1 MKKLFI
7 LIVLFSQFSNS
18 QMQANSTIPVNG
30 LAGIYYKSIQVE
42 SKPWEKGK
50 DLPWKNFETCI
61 VNNLEDFKVVK
72 NNKQSVY
79 GSDLTTKFNATGYFR
94 VEKQGNRWWLI
105 DPYGYRN
112 ISIAINSLRPGKSEK
127 NNEELKKQ
135 FGEPKKWLKTTI
147 DSLNKYGFYGSGS
160 WSDDELIRELNKD
173 SKSPFTYCPNLNFM
187 STYGKKHGG
196 TYQLAGNTGYPN
208 QCIFVF
214 DPEFEQ
220 FCDDH
225 AKELIQYSSD
235 KNLFGYFSDN
245 ELPLGVDNLEGFL
258 KLENK
263 SDAGFIAATKW
274 LQEKGISED
283 KINDKIREE
292 FAGYVA
298 DKYYMIVS
306 KAIKKY
312 DPNHLYLG
320 SRLHGNAKK
329 TESII
334 SAAGRYCDILSINYY
349 GSWSPNPALIDTW
362 DRAAKKPFIVTEF
375 YTKAMDSGLANT
387 TGAGFT
393 VHTQQD
399 KGYAYQHF
407 CLNLLNSK
415 SCVGWHYFKYQDND
429 PTAKN
434 VDPSNTDSN
443 KGLVNNNFQ
452 YYTNF
457 VKFVKELNDN
467 KYNLI
472 KYLETESPKVK
483 AKEPLDIIFA
493 IGQSNMSGRG
503 EIPVVDSGVMKEV
516 YLLNRDGNFEPGA
529 QPLNKYSTIRKEL
542 KIQGVSPSYSCMLN
556 LQTALNKPLGLV
568 MNPQGGSSIKLWF
581 KPGKVNYDESLARA
595 KEAQKHGKLIAIIW
609 NQGSSD
615 NKDAQ
620 ADNFENY
627 KANLKEMVEHF
638 RKDLNEP
645 NLPFICGELSERPDF
660 IDFNNVV
667 VRKIKEYI
675 PNSDYVTAEG
685 TKLLEDNIHFDA
697 ESARKLGERYAQKV
711 LELTQKK

>member
-258 KLENK
+258 KLENE
-263 SDAGFIAATKW
+263 AF
-274 LQEKGISED
+274 L
-283 KINDKIREE
+283 
-292 FAGYVA
+292 
-298 DKYYMIVS
+298 
-306 KAIKKY
+306 
-312 DPNHLYLG
+312 
-320 SRLHGNAKK
+320 
-329 TESII
+329 
-334 SAAGRYCDILSINYY
+334 IL
-349 GSWSPNPALIDTW
+349 
-362 DRAAKKPFIVTEF
+362 
-375 YTKAMDSGLANT
+375 
-387 TGAGFT
+387 
-393 VHTQQD
+393 
-399 KGYAYQHF
+399 
-407 CLNLLNSK
+407 
-415 SCVGWHYFKYQDND
+415 
-429 PTAKN
+429 
-434 VDPSNTDSN
+434 
-443 KGLVNNNFQ
+443 
-452 YYTNF
+452 F
-457 VKFVKELNDN
+457 V
-467 KYNLI
+467 
-472 KYLETESPKVK
+472 
-483 AKEPLDIIFA
+483 
-493 IGQSNMSGRG
+493 
-503 EIPVVDSGVMKEV
+503 
-516 YLLNRDGNFEPGA
+516 
-529 QPLNKYSTIRKEL
+529 
-542 KIQGVSPSYSCMLN
+542 
-556 LQTALNKPLGLV
+556 
-568 MNPQGGSSIKLWF
+568 
-581 KPGKVNYDESLARA
+581 
-595 KEAQKHGKLIAIIW
+595 
-609 NQGSSD
+609 
-615 NKDAQ
+615 
-620 ADNFENY
+620 
-627 KANLKEMVEHF
+627 
-638 RKDLNEP
+638 
-645 NLPFICGELSERPDF
+645 
-660 IDFNNVV
+660 
-667 VRKIKEYI
+667 
-675 PNSDYVTAEG
+675 
-685 TKLLEDNIHFDA
+685 
-697 ESARKLGERYAQKV
+697 
-711 LELTQKK
+711 

>member
-18 QMQANSTIPVNG
+18 QMQSNSKTPING
-30 LAGIYYKSIQVE
+30 LDGIYYKSIQVE

-61 VNNLEDFKVVK
+61 VNNLDGFKAVK
-72 NNKQSVY
+72 SSIKATY
-79 GSDLTTKFNATGYFR
+79 GSDLTTKFEATGYFR
-94 VEKQGNRWWLI
+94 VEKQGKRWWVI
-105 DPYGYRN
+105 DPFGYRN
-112 ISIAINSLRPGKSEK
+112 ISIAVNSLRPGKSEK
-127 NNEELKKQ
+127 NSEELKKQ
-135 FGEPKKWLKTTI
+135 FGEPKKWLKVTI
-147 DSLNKYGFYGSGS
+147 DSLNKYGFYGAGS

-173 SKSPFTYCPNLNFM
+173 SKSPFTYSPNLNFM
-187 STYGKKHGG
+187 SSYGKTHGG

-220 FCDDH
+220 FCDER
-225 AKELIQYSSD
+225 AKELIQNVTD

-245 ELPLGVDNLEGFL
+245 ELPLGVDNLEGYL

-263 SDAGFIAATKW
+263 SDAGFLAATKW
-274 LQEKGISED
+274 LQDKGIAED
-283 KINDKIREE
+283 KINDKNREE

-298 DKYYMIVS
+298 DKYYSIVS

-312 DPNHLYLG
+312 DSNHLYLG

-329 TESII
+329 TETII
-334 SAAGRYCDILSINYY
+334 AAAGKYCDILSINYY

-393 VHTQQD
+393 VRTQKD

-452 YYTNF
+452 YYTPF
-457 VKFVKELNDN
+457 VKLVKELNDN

-472 KYLETESPKVK
+472 KYLETESSLVK
-483 AKEPLDIIFA
+483 SKEPMDIIFA

-503 EIPVVDSGVMKEV
+503 EIPAADSGVMKEV
-516 YLLNRDGNFEPGA
+516 YLLNRDGNFEPAA

-556 LQTALNKPLGLV
+556 LQSTLKKPLGLV

-609 NQGSSD
+609 NQGSTD

-667 VRKIKEYI
+667 VRKIKEFI

-697 ESARKLGERYAQKV
+697 ESARILGERYAQKV
-711 LELTQKK
+711 LELTQKH